1 MDQDVLN
8 AKYGKNKYEVV
19 FVKENINLKYA
30 FVTLDWAAQKD
41 FIKYSKKEKSETQLK
56 MQKFI

>member
-1 MDQDVLN
+1 MH
-8 AKYGKNKYEVV
+8 KYGKNKYEVV